1 MEKMKEL
8 LERMDLEEK
17 KSKIKTSCANE
28 NRTEEV
34 DKISGLEEK
43 IKVYAKWKEL
53 CYEIT
58 ELEKDD
64 VEKFT
69 EFLETAV
76 ESMKTIHKF
85 SSLMA
90 NDDLENA
97 EKMIEEMQTARNEL
111 AAAAIKFLGI

>member
-53 CYEIT
+53 RNEIVKLDNEDIKGFMEILKAAIDFQGIT
-58 ELEKDD
+58 F
-64 VEKFT
+64 KFGD
-69 EFLETAV
+69 FMDNNDF
-76 ESMKTIHKF
+76 ESAKNMVG
-85 SSLMA
+85 
-90 NDDLENA
+90 
-97 EKMIEEMQTARNEL
+97 EMQTARNNL
-111 AAAAIKFLGI
+111 AKVTVEFLKF

>member
-1 MEKMKEL
+1 MKAFKKF
-8 LERMDLEEK
+8 LEGIEVEERK
-17 KSKIKTSCANE
+17 EKIKTSCANE
-28 NRTEEV
+28 NRTEEA
-34 DKISGLEEK
+34 DKISDLEQK

-76 ESMKTIHKF
+76 DSMKTIHKF
-85 SSLMA
+85 SILMA

-97 EKMIEEMQTARNEL
+97 EKMIGEMQETRNNL
-111 AAAAIKFLGI
+111 VAKAIKFLGI